1 MKNPILV
8 LTLYS
13 IHRQLGTP
21 WLKRLHWRGGKLI
34 SGLDPGTEET
44 GWALYCPG
52 EGISSGIEKN
62 ANMLTMIQR
71 WEVVD
76 PVRLAIE
83 MFSSFGVPVGRE
95 VFETVWW
102 IGRFTQAWH
111 TPDAVRLVY
120 RETSSCTCAEARGLK
135 TRTFAWR

>member
-1 MKNPILV
+1 MIL
-8 LTLYS
+8 
-13 IHRQLGTP
+13 
-21 WLKRLHWRGGKLI
+21 
-34 SGLDPGTEET
+34 GLDPGTEET

-71 WEVVD
+71 WEVID

-83 MFSSFGVPVGRE
+83 MISSYGMPVGRE

-111 TPDAVRLVY
+111 TPIRCASSTAR
-120 RETSSCTCAEARGLK
+120 TSSCTCAAARGP
-135 TRTFAWR
+135 RTQTSAWP